1 MYCSGVYLFMLFR
14 KRDGFLVRLWPPGA
28 KRFVFVASLLR
39 GAEVLD
45 VRICHVSRLL
55 SLCLRDLK
63 PGHV

>member
-1 MYCSGVYLFMLFR
+1 MYCSGVYLFMLFVSEMVSWFVC
-14 KRDGFLVRLWPPGA
+14 GLQGA